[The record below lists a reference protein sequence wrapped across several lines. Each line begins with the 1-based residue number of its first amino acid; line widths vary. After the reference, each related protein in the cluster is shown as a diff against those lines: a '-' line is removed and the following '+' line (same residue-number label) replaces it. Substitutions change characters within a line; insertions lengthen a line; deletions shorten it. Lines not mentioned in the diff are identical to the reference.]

1 MRQTVRLGRVAGI
14 PVGIHWSVLVIMLL
28 LAQVLAVSVLPA
40 GAPGLSAVVYWA
52 AALVVTAL
60 FLLALLAHEMS
71 HALVARRYG
80 VRVRRITLWLLG
92 GVAELDGE
100 APHARGDL
108 LIALA
113 GPVTSMV
120 CAVGF
125 GVAAAAADAA
135 GGSALAV
142 AALAWLAVVNGVLA
156 VFNLL
161 PGAPLDGG
169 RVLRAALWWIRGD
182 RVAAQ
187 RAASFTGVLLGWVLV
202 FAGVSQLLLA
212 GDLSGL
218 WLVLVGWFLT
228 AAARAED
235 ADARLKGALAGVC
248 VGEVMSSPPVYGVA
262 SQTID
267 NFITAVVRHH
277 PYRAFP
283 VLDLDGRL
291 TGIVSLA
298 QLGRVPALRRA
309 TVRLADVQVPVAR
322 ILVLDPAAPLTE
334 VATAVL
340 AGGHRL
346 APVTVHGRLAGVL
359 TATDV
364 TRSLELA
371 SLGALPDRTVVPG
384 PPSPD
389 LGSVHSG

>member
-28 LAQVLAVSVLPA
+28 LAQVLAVSILPA

-52 AALVVTAL
+52 VALVVTAL

-71 HALVARRYG
+71 HALVARRFG

-113 GPVTSMV
+113 GPATSMLCALAFGAATAV
-120 CAVGF
+120 AEAVG
-125 GVAAAAADAA
+125 A
-135 GGSALAV
+135 SALAV
-142 AALAWLAVVNGVLA
+142 AALAWLAVVNAVLA

-187 RAASFTGVLLGWVLV
+187 RAASFTGMVLGWVLA
-202 FAGVSQLLLA
+202 FAGLSQLLLA

-218 WLVLVGWFLT
+218 WLVLVGWFLA

-235 ADARLKGALAGVC
+235 ADARVKGALVGVR
-248 VGEVMSSPPVYGVA
+248 VGEIMSSPPVYGVA

-267 NFITAVVRHH
+267 NFISAVVRRH
-277 PYRAFP
+277 PYRVFP

-298 QLGRVPALRRA
+298 QLSRVPGPRRA
-309 TVRLADVQVPVAR
+309 TARLAEVQTPVAR
-322 ILVLDPAAPLTE
+322 IVVLDPATPLTD
-334 VATAVL
+334 VAAPVL
-340 AGGHRL
+340 AAGHRL
-346 APVTVHGRLAGVL
+346 APVLVHGRLTGVV
-359 TATDV
+359 TATDI

-371 SLGALPDRTVVPG
+371 SLGALPNRTVVAE
-384 PPSPD
+384 PPSQVGP
-389 LGSVHSG
+389 VHSG